1 MNKYRVRIKYNRD
14 STVIVEADSIEEAE
28 TMVDKDPFGLP
39 YETDEEIQDVY
50 VEEEL
55 GNA

>member
-14 STVIVEADSIEEAE
+14 STVIVEADSDEEAE
-28 TMVDKDPFGLP
+28 MMVDKDPFGFP
-39 YETDEEIQDVY
+39 YETDKEAQEVY

>member
-28 TMVDKDPFGLP
+28 TMVDKDPFGFP
-39 YETDEEIQDVY
+39 YKTDEETQEVY
-50 VEEEL
+50 VEEDL

>member
-14 STVIVEADSIEEAE
+14 STVLVEADSAEEAE
-28 TMVDKDPFGLP
+28 MMVYKDPFGFP
-39 YETDEEIQDVY
+39 YETDEETQDVY

>member
-1 MNKYRVRIKYNRD
+1 MNKYRVHINYNRD

-28 TMVDKDPFGLP
+28 TMVDKDLFGFP
-39 YETDEEIQDVY
+39 YETDEETQEVY

-55 GNA
+55 GNG

>member
-1 MNKYRVRIKYNRD
+1 MNKYRVRIKYNRY
-14 STVIVEADSIEEAE
+14 STVIVEADSPEEAE
-28 TMVDKDPFGLP
+28 TMVDKDPFGFP
-39 YETDEEIQDVY
+39 YETDEEIQEVY

>member
-28 TMVDKDPFGLP
+28 MMVDKDPFGFP
-39 YETDEEIQDVY
+39 YETDEETQEVY

-55 GNA
+55 GSA

>member
-28 TMVDKDPFGLP
+28 MMVDKDPFGFP
-39 YETDEEIQDVY
+39 YETDEEEQEVY
-50 VEEEL
+50 VEEDL

>member
-14 STVIVEADSIEEAE
+14 STVIVEADSAE
-28 TMVDKDPFGLP
+28 DAEMMVDEDPFGFP
-39 YETDEEIQDVY
+39 YETDEETQDVY

>member
-14 STVIVEADSIEEAE
+14 STVIVEADSAEEAE
-28 TMVDKDPFGLP
+28 MMVDKDPFGFP
-39 YETDEEIQDVY
+39 YETDEETQEVY

-55 GNA
+55 GNG

>member
-14 STVIVEADSIEEAE
+14 STVIVEAGSIEEAE
-28 TMVDKDPFGLP
+28 TMVDKDPFGFQ
-39 YETDEEIQDVY
+39 YETDEETQEVY
-50 VEEEL
+50 VEEDL

>member
-1 MNKYRVRIKYNRD
+1 MNKYRVHINYNRD
-14 STVIVEADSIEEAE
+14 YTVIVEADSIEEAE
-28 TMVDKDPFGLP
+28 TMVDKDPFGFP
-39 YETDEEIQDVY
+39 YETDKETQEVY

>member
-1 MNKYRVRIKYNRD
+1 MNKYRVRIKYKRD
-14 STVIVEADSIEEAE
+14 STVIVEADSAEEAE
-28 TMVDKDPFGLP
+28 TMVDKDPFGFP
-39 YETDEEIQDVY
+39 YEADEETQEVY

>member
-1 MNKYRVRIKYNRD
+1 MNKYRVHINYNRD

-28 TMVDKDPFGLP
+28 TMVDKDPFGFP
-39 YETDEEIQDVY
+39 YETDGETQEVY

-55 GNA
+55 GNG

>member
-1 MNKYRVRIKYNRD
+1 MNKYRVHINYNRD

-28 TMVDKDPFGLP
+28 TMVDKDPLGFP
-39 YETDEEIQDVY
+39 YETDEETQEVY

>member
-28 TMVDKDPFGLP
+28 MMVDKDPFGFT
-39 YETDEEIQDVY
+39 YETDEETQEVY

>member
-1 MNKYRVRIKYNRD
+1 MDKYRVRIKYNRE

-28 TMVDKDPFGLP
+28 KMVDKDPFGFP
-39 YETDEEIQDVY
+39 YETDEETQDVY

-55 GNA
+55 ESA

>member
-14 STVIVEADSIEEAE
+14 STVIVEADSAEEAE
-28 TMVDKDPFGLP
+28 MMVDKDPFGFP
-39 YETDEEIQDVY
+39 YETDKETQEVY

>member
-1 MNKYRVRIKYNRD
+1 MNKYRVRITYNRD

-28 TMVDKDPFGLP
+28 KMVDKDPFGFP
-39 YETDEEIQDVY
+39 YETDEETQEVY
-50 VEEEL
+50 VEEDL

>member
-1 MNKYRVRIKYNRD
+1 MNKYRVRINYNRD

-28 TMVDKDPFGLP
+28 TMVDKDSFGFP
-39 YETDEEIQDVY
+39 YETDEETQEVY

>member
-14 STVIVEADSIEEAE
+14 STVIVEADFAEEAE
-28 TMVDKDPFGLP
+28 KMVEADPFGFP
-39 YETDEEIQDVY
+39 YETDKETEEVY

-55 GNA
+55 GNV

>member
-28 TMVDKDPFGLP
+28 MMVYKDPFGFP
-39 YETDEEIQDVY
+39 YEMDEETQEVY

>member
-28 TMVDKDPFGLP
+28 TMVDKDPFGFP
-39 YETDEEIQDVY
+39 YEMDEETQEVY

>member
-1 MNKYRVRIKYNRD
+1 MNKYCVRIKYNR
-14 STVIVEADSIEEAE
+14 DSIEEAE
-28 TMVDKDPFGLP
+28 TMVDKDPFGFP
-39 YETDEEIQDVY
+39 YETDEETQEVY

>member
-14 STVIVEADSIEEAE
+14 STVIVEADYAE
-28 TMVDKDPFGLP
+28 DAEIMVDEDPFGFP
-39 YETDEEIQDVY
+39 YETDEETQEVY

>member
-1 MNKYRVRIKYNRD
+1 MNKYRVHINYNRD

-28 TMVDKDPFGLP
+28 TMVDKDPFGFP
-39 YETDEEIQDVY
+39 YETDEEPQEVY

-55 GNA
+55 GNG

>member
-1 MNKYRVRIKYNRD
+1 MNKYRIRINYNRD

-28 TMVDKDPFGLP
+28 TMVDKDPFGFP
-39 YETDEEIQDVY
+39 YETDEETQEVY

>member
-1 MNKYRVRIKYNRD
+1 MNKYRVRIKYKRD
-14 STVIVEADSIEEAE
+14 STVIVEAGSIEEAE
-28 TMVDKDPFGLP
+28 TMVDKDPIGFP
-39 YETDEEIQDVY
+39 YETDEETQDIY

>member
-28 TMVDKDPFGLP
+28 TMVDKDPFGFP
-39 YETDEEIQDVY
+39 YETDEETHEVY

>member
-28 TMVDKDPFGLP
+28 KMVDKDPFGFP
-39 YETDEEIQDVY
+39 YETDEETQEVY
-50 VEEEL
+50 VEEDL

>member
-14 STVIVEADSIEEAE
+14 STFIVEADSIEEAE
-28 TMVDKDPFGLP
+28 KMVDKDQFGFP
-39 YETDEEIQDVY
+39 YETDEETQEVY
-50 VEEEL
+50 VEEDL